1 MAHAVSPLAVIFLA
15 RLAVDRVAPEEAPL
29 LEATAA
35 AYARRPGSDS
45 DELLGLGLDV
55 ESVGIVSVAALS
67 AAQAVATFVGTV
79 AADAVQAEATESVR
93 GWIGRKLRRR
103 SPEPAELIAAAGAL
117 QPGQLAR
124 VRQVA
129 YDAAVAA
136 QVAPDQARLIADAIV
151 GGLSQD
157 PSA

>member
-1 MAHAVSPLAVIFLA
+1 VERA
-15 RLAVDRVAPEEAPL
+15 APEEVPL

-35 AYARRPGSDS
+35 AYARRPARDS
-45 DELLGLGLDV
+45 DELLGIGLDA

-67 AAQAVATFVGTV
+67 AAQAVAAFVGTI

-93 GWIGRKLRRR
+93 SWIGRKLRRR
-103 SPEPAELIAAAGAL
+103 SPEPAELTAAVRAFE
-117 QPGQLAR
+117 PGELAR
-124 VRQVA
+124 VRQIA

-136 QVAPDQARLIADAIV
+136 QIAPAQARLIADAIV